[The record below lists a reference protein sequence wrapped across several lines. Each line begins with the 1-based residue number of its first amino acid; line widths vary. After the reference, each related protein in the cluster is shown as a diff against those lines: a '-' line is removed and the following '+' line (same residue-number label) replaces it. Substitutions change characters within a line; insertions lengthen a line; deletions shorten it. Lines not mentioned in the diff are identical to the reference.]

1 MITLHHLDHSRSQ
14 SILWLL
20 EELGVDYSV
29 EHYRRDPKTRLAPA
43 ELKAVHPLGK
53 SPVLVDDGL
62 VLAECG
68 LIASYLCDRYDK
80 GGRLAPPK
88 SLGPDSAERLRWLY
102 WLHYVEGTAM
112 PAFLLKLI
120 LGGIAA
126 PELDAVKAGF
136 VDPQVR
142 LNLDYWVAILG
153 CDTWFAGPD
162 FSAADIL
169 MSFPIEALARF
180 PAIAVD
186 PVLNDFVDR
195 VRQRPA
201 YQRAQARG
209 QADGRA

>member
-20 EELGVDYSV
+20 EELGVDYRV
-29 EHYRRDPKTRLAPA
+29 EYYRRDPKTRLAPPA
-43 ELKAVHPLGK
+43 LKAVHPLGK

-68 LIASYLCDRYDK
+68 LIATYLCDRYDADH
-80 GGRLAPPK
+80 RLAPAK
-88 SLGPDSAERLRWLY
+88 SAGADNAQRLRWLY

-126 PELDAVKAGF
+126 PELETVKAGF

-142 LNLDYWVAILG
+142 LNIDYWVAELG
-153 CDTWFAGPD
+153 RDTWFAGPD

-180 PAIAVD
+180 PALPVD
-186 PVLNDFVDR
+186 PVLAGFVDR

-209 QADGRA
+209 LADG

>member
-20 EELGVDYSV
+20 EELGVEYAIAY
-29 EHYRRDPKTRLAPA
+29 YRRDPRTRLAPP

-68 LIASYLCDRYDK
+68 LIATYLCDRYD
-80 GGRLAPPK
+80 GANRLAPAK
-88 SLGPDSAERLRWLY
+88 SAGPDSAERLRWLY

-126 PELDAVKAGF
+126 PELDPVKAGF

-142 LNLDYWVAILG
+142 LNLDLWVAELG
-153 CDTWFAGPD
+153 RDTWFAGAA

-180 PAIAVD
+180 PALPVD
-186 PVLNDFVDR
+186 PLLAAFLDR
-195 VRQRPA
+195 IRQRPA
-201 YQRAQARG
+201 YRRAQARG
-209 QADGRA
+209 QAEG

>member
-20 EELGVDYSV
+20 EELGVDYAI
-29 EHYRRDPKTRLAPA
+29 EYYRRDPQTRLAPPA
-43 ELKAVHPLGK
+43 LKAVHPLGK

-68 LIASYLCDRYDK
+68 LIATYLCDRYDPDH
-80 GGRLAPPK
+80 RLVPAK
-88 SLGPDSAERLRWLY
+88 SPGADSAARLRWLY

-112 PAFLLKLI
+112 PAFLLKLV

-136 VDPQVR
+136 VDPQIR
-142 LNLDYWVAILG
+142 LNLDYWVAELG
-153 CDTWFAGPD
+153 RAPWFAGPE

-180 PAIAVD
+180 PALPVD
-186 PVLNDFVDR
+186 PVLAAFLDR

-201 YQRAQARG
+201 YRRARARG
-209 QADGRA
+209 QAEG

>member
-1 MITLHHLDHSRSQ
+1 MIVLHHLDHSRSQ

-20 EELGVDYSV
+20 EELGVEYAI
-29 EHYRRDPKTRLAPA
+29 EPYRRDPRTRLAPP

-68 LIASYLCDRYDK
+68 LIATYLCDRYDD
-80 GGRLAPPK
+80 GRLAPVK
-88 SLGPDSAERLRWLY
+88 SPGVDSAERLRWLY

-112 PAFLLKLI
+112 PAFLLKLV
-120 LGGIAA
+120 LGGIAV
-126 PELDAVKAGF
+126 PELDPVKAGF

-142 LNLDYWVAILG
+142 LNLDYWAAELG
-153 CDTWFAGPD
+153 RDTWFAGAE

-180 PAIAVD
+180 PAMPVD
-186 PVLNDFVDR
+186 PVLTAFLDR
-195 VRQRPA
+195 IRRRPA
-201 YQRAQARG
+201 YRRAQARAREEG
-209 QADGRA
+209 

>member
-1 MITLHHLDHSRSQ
+1 MMTLHHLDHSRSQ

-20 EELGVDYSV
+20 EELAVDYAI
-29 EHYRRDPKTRLAPA
+29 EHYRRDPQTRLAPPA
-43 ELKAVHPLGK
+43 LKAVHPLGK

-68 LIASYLCDRYDK
+68 LIATYLCDRYDADH
-80 GGRLAPPK
+80 RLAPAK
-88 SLGPDSAERLRWLY
+88 SRGPDSAERMRWLY

-112 PAFLLKLI
+112 PAFLLKLV

-126 PELDAVKAGF
+126 PELESLKAGF
-136 VDPQVR
+136 VDPQVK
-142 LNLDYWVAILG
+142 LNLAYWVAELG
-153 CDTWFAGPD
+153 RDAWFAGPE

-180 PAIAVD
+180 PALPVD
-186 PVLNDFVDR
+186 PVLGAFLDR

-209 QADGRA
+209 QADG

>member
-20 EELGVDYSV
+20 EELGLDFQV
-29 EHYRRDPKTRLAPA
+29 EYYRRDPRTRLAPP

-68 LIASYLCDRYDK
+68 LIATYLCDRYD
-80 GGRLAPPK
+80 GDHRLAPAK
-88 SLGPDSAERLRWLY
+88 ALGPDSAARLRWLY

-126 PELDAVKAGF
+126 PEIDAVKAGF
-136 VDPQVR
+136 VDPQVK
-142 LNLDYWVAILG
+142 LNLDYWVAELG
-153 CDTWFAGPD
+153 RDTWFAGPD

-169 MSFPIEALARF
+169 MSFPMEALARF
-180 PAIAVD
+180 PAMPVD
-186 PVLNDFVDR
+186 PVLTAFVER

-209 QADGRA
+209 QADG

>member
-20 EELGVDYSV
+20 EELGLDYSV
-29 EHYRRDPKTRLAPA
+29 EYYRRDPQTRLAPPA
-43 ELKAVHPLGK
+43 LKAVHPLGK

-68 LIASYLCDRYDK
+68 LIATYLCDRYD
-80 GGRLAPPK
+80 GDNRLAPAK
-88 SLGPDSAERLRWLY
+88 STGADSAARLRWLY

-112 PAFLLKLI
+112 PAFLLKLV
-120 LGGIAA
+120 LGGITA
-126 PELDAVKAGF
+126 PALDAVKAGF
-136 VDPQVR
+136 VDPQVT
-142 LNLDYWVAILG
+142 LNLAYWAAELG
-153 CDTWFAGPD
+153 RDRWFAGPE
-162 FSAADIL
+162 FTAADIL

-180 PAIAVD
+180 PALPVD
-186 PVLNDFVDR
+186 PVLTAFVER

-209 QADGRA
+209 QASG

>member
-20 EELGVDYSV
+20 EELGVDFHV
-29 EHYRRDPKTRLAPA
+29 EYYRRDPQTRRAPP

-68 LIASYLCDRYDK
+68 LIANYLCDRYD
-80 GGRLAPPK
+80 GDNRLAPAK
-88 SLGPDSAERLRWLY
+88 SRGPDSAARLRWLY

-142 LNLDYWVAILG
+142 LNLDYWVAELG
-153 CDTWFAGPD
+153 RDTWFAGAE

-169 MSFPIEALARF
+169 LSFPIEALARF
-180 PAIAVD
+180 PALPVD
-186 PVLNDFVDR
+186 PVLAAFHDR

-209 QADGRA
+209 QAEG

>member
-20 EELGVDYSV
+20 EELGVDYRV
-29 EHYRRDPKTRLAPA
+29 EYYRRDPQTRLAPP

-68 LIASYLCDRYDK
+68 LIATYLCDRYDD
-80 GGRLAPPK
+80 GRLAPAK
-88 SLGPDSAERLRWLY
+88 SLGADSPERLRWLY

-112 PAFLLKLI
+112 PAFLLKLV
-120 LGGIAA
+120 LDGIAA
-126 PELDAVKAGF
+126 PELDRVKAGF
-136 VDPQVR
+136 VDPQIG
-142 LNLDYWVAILG
+142 LNLDYWVAELG
-153 CDTWFAGPD
+153 RSSWFAGD
-162 FSAADIL
+162 EFSAADVL

-180 PAIAVD
+180 PALPVD
-186 PVLNDFVDR
+186 PVLAAFVDR

-201 YQRAQARG
+201 YQRAQARA
-209 QADGRA
+209 QADG